1 MMPFVDLEMEQ
12 MKALLEVIQLGRA
25 CRNLASMKVRQPASK
40 ILVRGAAFDDVYG
53 ELARDELNVK
63 ELVFTEDAAAF
74 TGYKLSPSFAP
85 WAPALVR
92 SWAR

>member
-1 MMPFVDLEMEQ
+1 
-12 MKALLEVIQLGRA
+12 
-25 CRNLASMKVRQPASK
+25 MKVRQPASK

-74 TGYKLSPSFAP
+74 TGYKRPSFTLG
-85 WAPALVR
+85 PALVR